1 MIDNVVANKS
11 QILFLNENAILKC
24 FHNDLEFFYNNK
36 LNLKIIMMENIK
48 DLILKKN
55 KILQKIIMILFF
67 LKKKY
72 H

>member
-1 MIDNVVANKS
+1 MIDNVVTNKS

-24 FHNDLEFFYNNK
+24 FQNDLEFFYNNK
-36 LNLKIIMMENIK
+36 LNLKIIMMENTK

>member
-24 FHNDLEFFYNNK
+24 FQNDLEFFYNNK